1 MVIALILIPRETVST
16 IFHLYVVFETIS
28 QTAYIGTNECTHN
41 CGFNS
46 SNNKISSFH
55 SNFVHVLG
63 LTEMKIG
70 KPHARNFISRLFS
83 HSQTAFGPRRK
94 CASLQFQP
102 KKTETI
108 KSYDF

>member
-41 CGFNS
+41 CALF
-46 SNNKISSFH
+46 NNKKLSSFH

-70 KPHARNFISRLFS
+70 KQHARNFISRFFS
-83 HSQTAFGPRRK
+83 AFANGMRH
-94 CASLQFQP
+94 ASKMCQFTVSTQ
-102 KKTETI
+102 KDRNHQI
-108 KSYDF
+108 I